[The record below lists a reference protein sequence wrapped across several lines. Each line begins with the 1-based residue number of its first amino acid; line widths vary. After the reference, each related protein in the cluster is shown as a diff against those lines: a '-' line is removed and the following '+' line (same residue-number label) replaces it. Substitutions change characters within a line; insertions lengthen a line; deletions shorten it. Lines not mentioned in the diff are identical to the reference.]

1 MKTIFA
7 HTLNE
12 AAKAKGVVIRL
23 CLVEPHSDGSRFHHY
38 TYSDHMTKEAAWA
51 RVKKAG
57 MTAAHMGGPV
67 QPRQKCFFALCL

>member
-1 MKTIFA
+1 METIFKA
-7 HTLNE
+7 EVTE
-12 AAKAKGVVIRL
+12 AAKAAGAKVRL

-38 TYSDHMTKEAAWA
+38 TYSDHPTKEAAWA

-57 MTAAHMGGPV
+57 MTAAHKGGPV